1 MLTATPK
8 DAISK
13 TTQLSAVFHDHWNKT
28 FFWNI
33 QNSTCFALWIPQDV
47 AQYLSIIDYRV
58 SSFKRLKIMFLCN
71 FKIMMFLIVKIFMT
85 YIEFGFFLIQLFSFL
100 FTDLQR
106 RNLSTNEQSLRWHS
120 WLSWSGACCPFA
132 CCKHNQGQISIH
144 LYFHSVEHSPTFP
157 PKGRRAGLQS
167 GRIPTHKSIQV
178 KLIFSLSNIDICVN
192 AARTVVKTKIK
203 GKLSPHVEETFIQDP
218 ATIDFPYKKNP
229 CHETN
234 ELFNIAVFPFWNLK
248 EDLHIFAILNLK
260 ET

>member
-1 MLTATPK
+1 MLKNVNSNPK
-8 DAISK
+8 RRYQQNDPTVCGISRSLK
-13 TTQLSAVFHDHWNKT
+13 QNF

-33 QNSTCFALWIPQDV
+33 QNSPCFALWIPQDV

-144 LYFHSVEHSPTFP
+144 LFFT
-157 PKGRRAGLQS
+157 L
-167 GRIPTHKSIQV
+167 
-178 KLIFSLSNIDICVN
+178 
-192 AARTVVKTKIK
+192 
-203 GKLSPHVEETFIQDP
+203 
-218 ATIDFPYKKNP
+218 
-229 CHETN
+229 
-234 ELFNIAVFPFWNLK
+234 
-248 EDLHIFAILNLK
+248 
-260 ET
+260 